1 MRAFERA
8 VAAGDREGV
17 ATRELAR
24 LYRDSGLAGKAAECY
39 YRHLQLTGGATLA
52 AAVQGVVMG
61 TPTSAEGQGL
71 ALGLTAEGQ
80 GLPAASSQHLDALI
94 GSVEEEVDAE
104 RAEALLY
111 LARLGEDCL
120 LFRHTHTHTQT
131 NTHTQTL
138 SIHLIN
144 TQSIHLTNPLSPPP
158 PPPPSRHLLYYQLL
172 QGTRTVGTGRVAVC
186 TTHGQGKAYTHPVH
200 TLCYHTFL
208 THYVN
213 TSN

>member
-39 YRHLQLTGGATLA
+39 YRHLQLTGGPTLA

-61 TPTSAEGQGL
+61 TTPTSAMDQGPGL
-71 ALGLTAEGQ
+71 ALGIPAQES

-111 LARLGEDCL
+111 LAR
-120 LFRHTHTHTQT
+120 
-131 NTHTQTL
+131 
-138 SIHLIN
+138 
-144 TQSIHLTNPLSPPP
+144 
-158 PPPPSRHLLYYQLL
+158 
-172 QGTRTVGTGRVAVC
+172 
-186 TTHGQGKAYTHPVH
+186 
-200 TLCYHTFL
+200 
-208 THYVN
+208 
-213 TSN
+213 